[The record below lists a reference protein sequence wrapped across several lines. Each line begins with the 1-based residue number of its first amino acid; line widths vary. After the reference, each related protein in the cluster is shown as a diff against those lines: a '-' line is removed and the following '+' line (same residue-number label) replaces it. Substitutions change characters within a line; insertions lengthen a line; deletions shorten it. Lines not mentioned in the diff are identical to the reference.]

1 MSEFLVF
8 LQELAVMAV
17 VVGHVVPESQELDKD
32 QEKMAFGYW
41 SNLLYIVSEL
51 GEVENFFTVK
61 HQLEL
66 VVQNLI
72 DGKSDI

>member
-32 QEKMAFGYW
+32 QEKMAFGY
-41 SNLLYIVSEL
+41 
-51 GEVENFFTVK
+51 
-61 HQLEL
+61 
-66 VVQNLI
+66 
-72 DGKSDI
+72 